1 MLKTLTTDTI
11 KNENTNEIII
21 KKKINR
27 SKNIKYI
34 DEEIDL
40 MTNGTENIN
49 LNKEEKELNDKNT
62 KNKLINNLIVNDNK
76 TIRRDKLIDKLTNYF
91 ALKYDEMVY
100 EWINNN
106 KKGITGGEMRQN
118 RGDAVENYVKNIINT
133 IGKKTNKK
141 LIALK
146 GSESK
151 IKISLMIDNIE
162 IKKEHQ
168 VDIHIFLDD
177 KIISV
182 IECKSYLDSCY
193 YTRALYDLNIFKKF
207 GYNLKKYVFTLEE
220 SINKDTLIFLD
231 YIHDYICDGL
241 FIMIDE
247 KRKFNS
253 PLYKQ
258 HKIINKNNLKHFIK
272 NIFELLD

>member
-1 MLKTLTTDTI
+1 MSKILI
-11 KNENTNEIII
+11 IETNEKTNEKNI

-27 SKNIKYI
+27 S
-34 DEEIDL
+34 
-40 MTNGTENIN
+40 TNIN
-49 LNKEEKELNDKNT
+49 LNKEEKEKELSNIKI
-62 KNKLINNLIVNDNK
+62 KNKLIDYINKNDKDKKIIKKDNLINE
-76 TIRRDKLIDKLTNYF
+76 LTDYF

-106 KKGITGGEMRQN
+106 NKGITGEEMRQN
-118 RGDAVENYVKNIINT
+118 RGDAVENYVKNIINI

-141 LIALK
+141 LIAMK

-151 IKISLMIDNIE
+151 IKISSIIDNIE

-207 GYNLKKYVFTLEE
+207 GYNLKKYIFTLEE
-220 SINKDTLIFLD
+220 SINKDILIFLNF
-231 YIHDYICDGL
+231 YT
-241 FIMIDE
+241 
-247 KRKFNS
+247 
-253 PLYKQ
+253 
-258 HKIINKNNLKHFIK
+258 
-272 NIFELLD
+272 